1 MQRQRLDRIAAF
13 LAHGAHRFQRANLLE
28 VLWNL
33 PRKRREDASESE
45 RAACGRPLSLRILGW
60 LEAELTPAQIE
71 SVAGLAVFP
80 LVPLMTITSA
90 MQSSLAQL
98 RADKQAR
105 GLPLP
110 QTLMA
115 DFKKLIGFD
124 EIEKIQ
130 NRFEMR

>member
-1 MQRQRLDRIAAF
+1 MLFR
-13 LAHGAHRFQRANLLE
+13 
-28 VLWNL
+28 
-33 PRKRREDASESE
+33 S
-45 RAACGRPLSLRILGW
+45 
-60 LEAELTPAQIE
+60 IE

-90 MQSSLAQL
+90 MQSNLAQL
-98 RADKQAR
+98 RADKHAR
-105 GLPLP
+105 GLSLP
-110 QTLMA
+110 QTSMV